1 MSKVGIIYWSST
13 GNTEAMAQAVE
24 EGAKAAGADVEIMEV
39 ADADVDKALSFD
51 VLALGCPAMGD
62 EELEDGEFEPF
73 FSDLEGKLSGKKVA
87 LFGSYDW
94 GDGEWMRKWADRMT
108 EAGATV
114 VNGEGLICQ
123 ETPDDAM
130 IEECKN
136 LGKALA
142 ANA

>member
-94 GDGEWMRKWADRMT
+94 GDGEWMRTWCDRAKD
-108 EAGATV
+108 AGAELV
-114 VNGEGLICQ
+114 EDEGLICNN
-123 ETPDDAM
+123 TPDDEGLSACR
-130 IEECKN
+130 E
-136 LGKALA
+136 LGGKLV
-142 ANA
+142 

>member
-24 EGAKAAGADVEIMEV
+24 EGAKAAGAEVEVISADDFDGTDISGFDGV
-39 ADADVDKALSFD
+39 AF
-51 VLALGCPAMGD
+51 GCPAMGD

-94 GDGEWMRKWADRMT
+94 GDGEWMRTWCGRAKD
-108 EAGATV
+108 AGAELV
-114 VNGEGLICQ
+114 DDEGLIVNN
-123 ETPDDAM
+123 TPDD
-130 IEECKN
+130 E
-136 LGKALA
+136 GLA
-142 ANA
+142 ACRELGGKLA

>member
-73 FSDLEGKLSGKKVA
+73 FSELEGKLSGKKVA

-94 GDGEWMRKWADRMT
+94 GDGEWMRKWTERMQN
-108 EAGATV
+108 AGAEIV
-114 VNGEGLICQ
+114 GGEGLICNNEPQ
-123 ETPDDAM
+123 AED
-130 IEECKN
+130 EEKCKE
-136 LGKALA
+136 LGKKLA
-142 ANA
+142 EQ

>member
-39 ADADVDKALSFD
+39 ADADVDKALSYD

-62 EELEDGEFEPF
+62 EELEEGEFEPF

-94 GDGEWMRKWADRMT
+94 GDGEWMRIWAERM
-108 EAGATV
+108 EKAGAQIV
-114 VNGEGLICQ
+114 GGEGLICNN
-123 ETPDDAM
+123 TPDEDGIAAC
-130 IEECKN
+130 EK
-136 LGKALA
+136 LGVKLTEA
-142 ANA
+142 

>member
-94 GDGEWMRKWADRMT
+94 GDGEWMRNWDETCRND
-108 EAGATV
+108 GAV
-114 VNGEGLICQ
+114 MACDFVICNDA
-123 ETPDDAM
+123 PDEDAKAAC
-130 IEECKN
+130 EE

-142 ANA
+142 

>member
-62 EELEDGEFEPF
+62 EELEEGEYEPL
-73 FSDLEGKLSGKKVA
+73 FSA

-94 GDGEWMRKWADRMT
+94 GDGEWMRTWCGRAKD
-108 EAGATV
+108 AGAELV
-114 VNGEGLICQ
+114 DDEGLIVNN
-123 ETPDDAM
+123 TPDD
-130 IEECKN
+130 E
-136 LGKALA
+136 GLA
-142 ANA
+142 ACRELGGKLA